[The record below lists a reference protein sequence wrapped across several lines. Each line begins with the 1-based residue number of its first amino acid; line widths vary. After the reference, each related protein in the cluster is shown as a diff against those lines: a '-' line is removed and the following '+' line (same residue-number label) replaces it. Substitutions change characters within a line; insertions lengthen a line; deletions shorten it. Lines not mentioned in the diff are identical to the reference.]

1 MVFDL
6 LLIALAITLDPLPV
20 MAFVLVVA
28 SARGVWKGLA
38 FILGWLA
45 CFVAVIAL
53 VLSLTGGQPPPP
65 RSPPS
70 TAALVAKLVIGL
82 SLVLYAAYRR
92 RRSARERTPGGVTP
106 AAPQPHSP
114 GPDPSG
120 PDPSGPNP
128 SGPHS
133 PGPNPSGATPSGP
146 DPSGPVASSHRG
158 ASSSLGGHMDRGSV
172 GAAAGLAVLLQPWGL
187 VAAGALTVVEADTS
201 HLSTWLALFSFC
213 VLATASL
220 LAAELYV
227 VLAPARAGRRL
238 LGMRTWMERHQEQAI
253 VVGSLVIGLWLVG
266 KSLYELTG

>member
-70 TAALVAKLVIGL
+70 AAALVAKLVIGV
-82 SLVLYAAYRR
+82 SLVLYAGYRR
-92 RRSARERTPGGVTP
+92 RRAVRERTPGGVAP

-114 GPDPSG
+114 GPNPSG
-120 PDPSGPNP
+120 PDPT
-128 SGPHS
+128 
-133 PGPNPSGATPSGP
+133 ATAPSGP
-146 DPSGPVASSHRG
+146 DPTGPVASSHRG
-158 ASSSLGGHMDRGSV
+158 SSAPLGEHMDRGSP

-213 VLATASL
+213 VLATATL

-238 LGMRTWMERHQEQAI
+238 LDMRMWMERHQERAI